1 MNSYGRVKRDQ
12 TYKMLLPTGLLTSLY
27 FQLCEFT
34 KGDLILL
41 ILYLDY
47 LGCKPLGFYMCS
59 VTCTL
64 ETPLDTLDVHVHI
77 HVWVCVYIKLPWEK
91 QWLHFSWDETSRILQ
106 SQWGGIA
113 QSNIKLVLA
122 QTVRIFLSL
131 KTNKQRI
138 FTFESPFSFMKYQ

>member
-47 LGCKPLGFYMCS
+47 LGCKPLGFYVFSYLHPGDASGYTRCACTH
-59 VTCTL
+59 TC
-64 ETPLDTLDVHVHI
+64 VS
-77 HVWVCVYIKLPWEK
+77 VCVYKAALG
-91 QWLHFSWDETSRILQ
+91 ETV
-106 SQWGGIA
+106 IA
-113 QSNIKLVLA
+113 L
-122 QTVRIFLSL
+122 FL
-131 KTNKQRI
+131 R
-138 FTFESPFSFMKYQ
+138 